1 MQGLS
6 GDSAHM
12 SMDGL
17 SLYSAMNELNKR
29 LAGGKIDKIQQTDK
43 EELLLMVRS
52 LGQTYRLLINAS
64 AADNRVQ
71 LTELKKQAP
80 SEAPMFCM
88 LLRKRIAGG
97 KIVRFEQERLDRV
110 LKISIETYN
119 DLGDLSVFALYCEL
133 MGKHSNIILV
143 NEKGVIVDAIKHVG
157 LGMSSVR
164 FVMPGLEYSAP
175 PAQDKQDPSKAS
187 ADDFSMAMCM
197 VGMSIA
203 KALSNAFFGLSPAVA
218 AQLAARYTDKTE
230 CTQLSEAEREELAER
245 LAAFYADMAHGKE
258 KASAVLNALGETEA
272 VYPFAISGSG
282 IKLYDSIGE
291 ALDSLYINSDRR
303 EWAKR
308 HGASARKV
316 LQNNI
321 ERCEKKLA
329 LYADALNSEEQM
341 EKCRLYGELLTA
353 NLHSLKSGTDTVAVD
368 NYYADPVECIAIPLD
383 RQLTPGENAQRYYK
397 KYQKL
402 KAARD
407 MAIVQREQ
415 TLSELNYLEGQ
426 LDNLTK
432 CTAENELSELI
443 EELKEQG
450 YIKRDKGGKKKM
462 KHAASKPMHFVSST
476 GADIYV
482 GKNNRQND
490 ELTLRFASP
499 NDIWMHTKNIPG
511 SHVIVK
517 GASEQDTA
525 TMTEA
530 ALLAAYY
537 SRARGSE
544 NVAVD
549 YTTRKYVKKP
559 AGAKPGMVIYTTNK
573 TAYVTPSE
581 EAVAGLKER

>member
-1 MQGLS
+1 
-6 GDSAHM
+6 M

-64 AADNRVQ
+64 ASDNRVQ

-218 AQLAARYTDKTE
+218 AQLVARYTDKTE

-245 LAAFYADMAHGKE
+245 LAAFYADMAQGKE

-272 VYPFAISGSG
+272 VYPFAIAGGG

-329 LYADALNSEEQM
+329 LYADALNSGEQM

-353 NLHSLKSGTDTVAVD
+353 NLHSLKSGTDTAAVD
-368 NYYADPVECIAIPLD
+368 NYYADPVERIAIPLD

-462 KHAASKPMHFVSST
+462 KLAASKPMHFVSST

-499 NDIWMHTKNIPG
+499 NDIWLHTKNIPG

-549 YTTRKYVKKP
+549 YTPRKYVKKP

-581 EAVAGLKER
+581 EAVARLKER

>member
-1 MQGLS
+1 
-6 GDSAHM
+6 M

-218 AQLAARYTDKTE
+218 AQLVARYTDKTE

-245 LAAFYADMAHGKE
+245 LAAFYADMAQGKE

-329 LYADALNSEEQM
+329 LYADALNSGEQM

-353 NLHSLKSGTDTVAVD
+353 NLHSLKSGTDTAAVD
-368 NYYADPVECIAIPLD
+368 NYYADPVERIAIPLD

-462 KHAASKPMHFVSST
+462 KLAASKPMHFVSST

-549 YTTRKYVKKP
+549 YTPRKYVKKP

>member
-1 MQGLS
+1 
-6 GDSAHM
+6 M

-218 AQLAARYTDKTE
+218 AQLVARYTDKTE

-245 LAAFYADMAHGKE
+245 LAAFYADMAQGKE
-258 KASAVLNALGETEA
+258 KSSAMLNALGETEA

-329 LYADALNSEEQM
+329 LYADALNSGEQM

-353 NLHSLKSGTDTVAVD
+353 NLHSLKSGTDTAAVD
-368 NYYADPVECIAIPLD
+368 NYYADPVERIAIPLD

-443 EELKEQG
+443 EELKDQG

-462 KHAASKPMHFVSST
+462 KLAASKPMHFVSST

-490 ELTLRFASP
+490 ELTLHFASP

-549 YTTRKYVKKP
+549 YTPRKYVKKP

>member
-1 MQGLS
+1 
-6 GDSAHM
+6 M

-187 ADDFSMAMCM
+187 AGDFSMAMCM

-218 AQLAARYTDKTE
+218 AQLVARYTDKTE
-230 CTQLSEAEREELAER
+230 CTQLSEAEREELASR
-245 LAAFYADMAHGKE
+245 LVGFYADMAQGKE

-282 IKLYDSIGE
+282 IKLYNSIGE

-341 EKCRLYGELLTA
+341 VKCRLYGELLTA
-353 NLHSLKSGTDTVAVD
+353 NLHSLKSGTDTAAVD
-368 NYYADPVECIAIPLD
+368 NYYADPVERIAIPLD

-450 YIKRDKGGKKKM
+450 YIKRDKGGRKKM
-462 KHAASKPMHFVSST
+462 KLAASKPMHFVSST

-499 NDIWMHTKNIPG
+499 NDIWMHAKNIPG

-525 TMTEA
+525 AMTEA

-549 YTTRKYVKKP
+549 YTPRKYVKKP

>member
-1 MQGLS
+1 
-6 GDSAHM
+6 M

-197 VGMSIA
+197 VGMGIA

-218 AQLAARYTDKTE
+218 AQLVARYTDKTE

-245 LAAFYADMAHGKE
+245 LSAFYADMAHGKE

-272 VYPFAISGSG
+272 VYPFAIAGGG

-353 NLHSLKSGTDTVAVD
+353 NLHSLKSGTDTAAVD
-368 NYYADPVECIAIPLD
+368 NYYADPVERIAIPLD

-443 EELKEQG
+443 EELKDQG

-462 KHAASKPMHFVSST
+462 KLAASKPMHFVSST

-525 TMTEA
+525 AMTEA

-549 YTTRKYVKKP
+549 YTPRKYVKKP

>member
-1 MQGLS
+1 
-6 GDSAHM
+6 M

-64 AADNRVQ
+64 ASDNRVQ

-218 AQLAARYTDKTE
+218 AQLVARYTDKTE

-245 LAAFYADMAHGKE
+245 LAAFYADMAQGKE

-272 VYPFAISGSG
+272 VYPFAIAGGG

-329 LYADALNSEEQM
+329 LYADALNSWEQM

-353 NLHSLKSGTDTVAVD
+353 NLHSLKSGTDTAAVD
-368 NYYADPVECIAIPLD
+368 NYYADPVERIAIPLD

-462 KHAASKPMHFVSST
+462 KLAASKPMHFVSST

-549 YTTRKYVKKP
+549 YTPRKYVKKP

-581 EAVAGLKER
+581 EAVARLKER

>member
-1 MQGLS
+1 
-6 GDSAHM
+6 M

-119 DLGDLSVFALYCEL
+119 DLGDLSEFALYCEL

-187 ADDFSMAMCM
+187 AGDFSMAMCM
-197 VGMSIA
+197 VGMGIA

-245 LAAFYADMAHGKE
+245 LTAFYADMAQGKE
-258 KASAVLNALGETEA
+258 KASAVLNALGETET

-353 NLHSLKSGTDTVAVD
+353 NLHSLKSGTDTAAVD
-368 NYYADPVECIAIPLD
+368 NYYADPVERIAIPLD

-443 EELKEQG
+443 EELKDQG
-450 YIKRDKGGKKKM
+450 YIKRDKGGRKKM
-462 KHAASKPMHFVSST
+462 KLAASKPMHFVSST

-525 TMTEA
+525 AMTEA

-549 YTTRKYVKKP
+549 YTPRKYVKKP

>member
-1 MQGLS
+1 
-6 GDSAHM
+6 M

-64 AADNRVQ
+64 ASDNRVQ

-187 ADDFSMAMCM
+187 VDDFSMAMCI

-203 KALSNAFFGLSPAVA
+203 KALSNAFFGLSPTVA
-218 AQLAARYTDKTE
+218 AQLVARYTDKTE
-230 CTQLSEAEREELAER
+230 CTQLSEAERKELAER
-245 LAAFYADMAHGKE
+245 LVGFYADMAQGKE

-272 VYPFAISGSG
+272 VYPFAIAGVG

-329 LYADALNSEEQM
+329 LYADALNSGEQM

-353 NLHSLKSGTDTVAVD
+353 NLHSLKSGTDTAAVD
-368 NYYADPVECIAIPLD
+368 NYYADPVERIAIPLD

-402 KAARD
+402 KAARE

-415 TLSELNYLEGQ
+415 TLNELDYLEGQ

-443 EELKEQG
+443 EELKDQG

-462 KHAASKPMHFVSST
+462 KLAASKPMHFVSST

-549 YTTRKYVKKP
+549 YTPRKYVKKP

-581 EAVAGLKER
+581 EAVAGLNER

>member
-1 MQGLS
+1 
-6 GDSAHM
+6 M

-175 PAQDKQDPSKAS
+175 PAQDKQDPSNAS

-218 AQLAARYTDKTE
+218 AQLVARYTDKTE

-245 LAAFYADMAHGKE
+245 LAAFYADMAQGKE

-272 VYPFAISGSG
+272 VYPFAIAGGG
-282 IKLYDSIGE
+282 IKLYDSIDE

-353 NLHSLKSGTDTVAVD
+353 NLHSLKSGTDTAAVD
-368 NYYADPVECIAIPLD
+368 NYYADPVERIAIPLD

-443 EELKEQG
+443 EELKDQG

-462 KHAASKPMHFVSST
+462 KLAASKPMHFVSST

-549 YTTRKYVKKP
+549 YTPRKYVKKP

>member
-1 MQGLS
+1 
-6 GDSAHM
+6 M

-218 AQLAARYTDKTE
+218 AQLVARYTNKTE

-245 LAAFYADMAHGKE
+245 LAAFYADMAQGKE

-272 VYPFAISGSG
+272 VYPFAIAGGG

-329 LYADALNSEEQM
+329 LYADALNSGEQM

-353 NLHSLKSGTDTVAVD
+353 NLHSLKSGTDTAAVD
-368 NYYADPVECIAIPLD
+368 NYYADPVERIAIPLD

-443 EELKEQG
+443 EELKDQG

-462 KHAASKPMHFVSST
+462 KLAASKPMHFVSST

-549 YTTRKYVKKP
+549 YTPRKYVKKP

>member
-1 MQGLS
+1 
-6 GDSAHM
+6 M

-133 MGKHSNIILV
+133 MGKHSNIILA

-218 AQLAARYTDKTE
+218 AQLVARYTDKTE
-230 CTQLSEAEREELAER
+230 CTQLSEAERKKLAER
-245 LAAFYADMAHGKE
+245 LAAFYADMAQGKE

-291 ALDSLYINSDRR
+291 ALDGLYINSDRR

-329 LYADALNSEEQM
+329 LYADALNSGEQM

-353 NLHSLKSGTDTVAVD
+353 NLHSLKSGTDTAAVD
-368 NYYADPVECIAIPLD
+368 NYYADPVERIAIPLD

-443 EELKEQG
+443 EELKDQG

-462 KHAASKPMHFVSST
+462 KLAASKPMHFVSST

-490 ELTLRFASP
+490 ELTLHFASP

-549 YTTRKYVKKP
+549 YTPRKYVKKP

>member
-1 MQGLS
+1 
-6 GDSAHM
+6 M

-218 AQLAARYTDKTE
+218 AQLVARYTDKTE

-245 LAAFYADMAHGKE
+245 LAAFYADMAQGKE
-258 KASAVLNALGETEA
+258 KASAVLNAFGETEA
-272 VYPFAISGSG
+272 VYPFAIAGGG

-329 LYADALNSEEQM
+329 LYADALNSGEQM

-353 NLHSLKSGTDTVAVD
+353 NLHSLKSGTDTAAVD
-368 NYYADPVECIAIPLD
+368 NYYADPVERIAIPLD

-443 EELKEQG
+443 EELKDQG

-462 KHAASKPMHFVSST
+462 KLAASKPMHFVSST
-476 GADIYV
+476 GAEIYV

-490 ELTLRFASP
+490 ELTLHFASP

-549 YTTRKYVKKP
+549 YTPRKYVKKP

>member
-1 MQGLS
+1 
-6 GDSAHM
+6 M

-133 MGKHSNIILV
+133 MGKHSNIILA

-218 AQLAARYTDKTE
+218 AQLVARYTDKTE
-230 CTQLSEAEREELAER
+230 CTQLSEAERKELAER
-245 LAAFYADMAHGKE
+245 LAAFYADMAQGKE

-291 ALDSLYINSDRR
+291 ALDGLYINSDSR

-329 LYADALNSEEQM
+329 LYADALNSGEQM

-353 NLHSLKSGTDTVAVD
+353 NLHSLKSGTDTAAVD
-368 NYYADPVECIAIPLD
+368 NYYADPVERIAIPLD

-443 EELKEQG
+443 EELKDQG

-462 KHAASKPMHFVSST
+462 KLAASKPMHFVSST

-490 ELTLRFASP
+490 ELTLHFASP

-549 YTTRKYVKKP
+549 YTPRKYVKKP

>member
-1 MQGLS
+1 
-6 GDSAHM
+6 M

-197 VGMSIA
+197 IGMSIA

-218 AQLAARYTDKTE
+218 AQLVARYTDKTE

-245 LAAFYADMAHGKE
+245 LAAFYADMAQGKE

-329 LYADALNSEEQM
+329 LYADALNSGEQM

-353 NLHSLKSGTDTVAVD
+353 NLHSLKSGTDTAAVD
-368 NYYADPVECIAIPLD
+368 NYYADPVERIAIPLD

-443 EELKEQG
+443 EELKDQG

-462 KHAASKPMHFVSST
+462 KLAASKPMHFVSST

-549 YTTRKYVKKP
+549 YTPRKYVKKP

>member
-1 MQGLS
+1 
-6 GDSAHM
+6 M

-187 ADDFSMAMCM
+187 VDDFSMAMCM

-245 LAAFYADMAHGKE
+245 LAAFYADMAQGKE
-258 KASAVLNALGETEA
+258 KASAVLNALGGTEA
-272 VYPFAISGSG
+272 VYPFAIAGGG

-353 NLHSLKSGTDTVAVD
+353 NLHSLKSGTDTAAVD

-443 EELKEQG
+443 EELKDQG
-450 YIKRDKGGKKKM
+450 YIKQDKSGKKKM
-462 KHAASKPMHFVSST
+462 KLAASKPMHFVSST

-499 NDIWMHTKNIPG
+499 NDIWMHAKNIPG

-537 SRARGSE
+537 SRARGGE

-549 YTTRKYVKKP
+549 YTPRKYVKKP

>member
-1 MQGLS
+1 
-6 GDSAHM
+6 M

-29 LAGGKIDKIQQTDK
+29 LALGKIDKIQQTDK

-218 AQLAARYTDKTE
+218 AQLVARYTDKTE

-245 LAAFYADMAHGKE
+245 LAAFYADMAQGKE

-272 VYPFAISGSG
+272 VYPFAIAGGG

-329 LYADALNSEEQM
+329 LYADALNSGEQM

-353 NLHSLKSGTDTVAVD
+353 NLHSLKSGTDTAAVD
-368 NYYADPVECIAIPLD
+368 NYYADPVERIAIPLD

-407 MAIVQREQ
+407 MAIVQRGQ
-415 TLSELNYLEGQ
+415 TLNELDYLEGQ

-443 EELKEQG
+443 EELKDQG

-462 KHAASKPMHFVSST
+462 KLAASKPMHFVSST

-549 YTTRKYVKKP
+549 YTPRKYVKKP

>member
-1 MQGLS
+1 
-6 GDSAHM
+6 M

-218 AQLAARYTDKTE
+218 AQLVARYTDKTE

-245 LAAFYADMAHGKE
+245 LAAFYADMAQGKE

-272 VYPFAISGSG
+272 VYPFAIAGGG

-291 ALDSLYINSDRR
+291 GLDSLYINSDRR

-329 LYADALNSEEQM
+329 LYADALNSGEQM

-353 NLHSLKSGTDTVAVD
+353 NLHSLKSGTDTAAVD
-368 NYYADPVECIAIPLD
+368 NYYADPVERIAIPLD

-415 TLSELNYLEGQ
+415 TLSEQNYLEGQ

-443 EELKEQG
+443 EELKDQG

-462 KHAASKPMHFVSST
+462 KLAASKPMHFVSST

-499 NDIWMHTKNIPG
+499 NDIWMHAKNIPG

-517 GASEQDTA
+517 GANEQDTA
-525 TMTEA
+525 AMTEA

-549 YTTRKYVKKP
+549 YTPRKYVKKP

>member
-1 MQGLS
+1 
-6 GDSAHM
+6 M

-64 AADNRVQ
+64 ASDNRVQ

-119 DLGDLSVFALYCEL
+119 DLGDLSEFALYCEL

-187 ADDFSMAMCM
+187 AGDFSMAVCM

-218 AQLAARYTDKTE
+218 AQLVARYTDKTE
-230 CTQLSEAEREELAER
+230 CTQLSEAEREELASR
-245 LAAFYADMAHGKE
+245 LVGFYADMAQGKE

-272 VYPFAISGSG
+272 VYPFAISGGG

-353 NLHSLKSGTDTVAVD
+353 NLHSLKSGTDTAAVD
-368 NYYADPVECIAIPLD
+368 NYYADPVERIAIPLD

-443 EELKEQG
+443 EELKDQG
-450 YIKRDKGGKKKM
+450 YIKRDKGGRKKM
-462 KHAASKPMHFVSST
+462 KLAASKPMHFVSST

-549 YTTRKYVKKP
+549 YTPRKYVKKP

>member
-1 MQGLS
+1 
-6 GDSAHM
+6 M

-187 ADDFSMAMCM
+187 AGDFSMAMRM
-197 VGMSIA
+197 VGMGIA

-218 AQLAARYTDKTE
+218 AQLVARYTDKTE

-272 VYPFAISGSG
+272 VYPFAIAGGG

-353 NLHSLKSGTDTVAVD
+353 NLHSLKSGTDTAAVD
-368 NYYADPVECIAIPLD
+368 NYYADPVERIAIPLD

-415 TLSELNYLEGQ
+415 TLSEQNYLEGQ

-443 EELKEQG
+443 EELKDQG

-462 KHAASKPMHFVSST
+462 KLAASKPMHFVSST

-549 YTTRKYVKKP
+549 YTPRKYVKKP

>member
-1 MQGLS
+1 
-6 GDSAHM
+6 M

-187 ADDFSMAMCM
+187 AGDFSMAMCM

-218 AQLAARYTDKTE
+218 AQLVARYTDKTE

-245 LAAFYADMAHGKE
+245 LVGFYADMAQGKE

-353 NLHSLKSGTDTVAVD
+353 NLHSLKSGTDTAAVD
-368 NYYADPVECIAIPLD
+368 NYYADPVERIAIPLD

-443 EELKEQG
+443 EELKDQG

-462 KHAASKPMHFVSST
+462 KLAASKPMHFVSST

-517 GASEQDTA
+517 GANEQDTA
-525 TMTEA
+525 AMTEA

-549 YTTRKYVKKP
+549 YTPRKYVKKP

>member
-1 MQGLS
+1 
-6 GDSAHM
+6 M

-97 KIVRFEQERLDRV
+97 KIVRFEQEQLDRV

-133 MGKHSNIILV
+133 MGKHSNIILA

-218 AQLAARYTDKTE
+218 AQLVARYTDKTE
-230 CTQLSEAEREELAER
+230 CTQLSEAERKELAER
-245 LAAFYADMAHGKE
+245 LAAFYADMAQGKE

-329 LYADALNSEEQM
+329 LYADALNSGEQM

-353 NLHSLKSGTDTVAVD
+353 NLHSLKSGTDTAAVD
-368 NYYADPVECIAIPLD
+368 NYYADPVERIAIPLD

-432 CTAENELSELI
+432 STAENELSELI
-443 EELKEQG
+443 EELKDQG

-462 KHAASKPMHFVSST
+462 KLAASKPMHFVSST
-476 GADIYV
+476 GTDIYV

-499 NDIWMHTKNIPG
+499 NDIWMHAKNIPG

-549 YTTRKYVKKP
+549 YTPRKYVKKP

>member
-1 MQGLS
+1 
-6 GDSAHM
+6 M

-218 AQLAARYTDKTE
+218 AQLVARYTDKTE

-245 LAAFYADMAHGKE
+245 LAAFYADMAQGKE

-353 NLHSLKSGTDTVAVD
+353 NLHSLKSGTDTAAVD
-368 NYYADPVECIAIPLD
+368 NYYANPVERIAIPLD

-415 TLSELNYLEGQ
+415 TLNELDYLEGQ

-443 EELKEQG
+443 EELKDQG

-462 KHAASKPMHFVSST
+462 KLAASKPMHFVSST

-549 YTTRKYVKKP
+549 YTPRKYVKKP

>member
-1 MQGLS
+1 
-6 GDSAHM
+6 M

-175 PAQDKQDPSKAS
+175 PAQDKQDASKAS

-218 AQLAARYTDKTE
+218 AQLVARYTDKTE

-245 LAAFYADMAHGKE
+245 LAAFYADMAQGKE
-258 KASAVLNALGETEA
+258 KASAVLNAFGETEA
-272 VYPFAISGSG
+272 VYPFAIAGGG

-329 LYADALNSEEQM
+329 LYADALNSGEQM

-353 NLHSLKSGTDTVAVD
+353 NLHSLKSGTDTAAVD
-368 NYYADPVECIAIPLD
+368 NYYADPVERIAIPLD

-443 EELKEQG
+443 EELKDQG

-462 KHAASKPMHFVSST
+462 KLAASKPMHFVSST

-490 ELTLRFASP
+490 ELTLHFASP

-549 YTTRKYVKKP
+549 YTPRKYVKKP

>member
-1 MQGLS
+1 
-6 GDSAHM
+6 M

-218 AQLAARYTDKTE
+218 AQLVARYTDKTE

-245 LAAFYADMAHGKE
+245 LAAFYADMAQGKE
-258 KASAVLNALGETEA
+258 KASAVLNAFGETEA
-272 VYPFAISGSG
+272 VYPFAIAGGG

-329 LYADALNSEEQM
+329 LYADALNSGEQM

-353 NLHSLKSGTDTVAVD
+353 NLHSLKSGTDTAAVD
-368 NYYADPVECIAIPLD
+368 NYYADPVERIAIPLD

-443 EELKEQG
+443 EELKDQG

-462 KHAASKPMHFVSST
+462 KLAASKPMHFVSST

-490 ELTLRFASP
+490 ELTLHFASP

-549 YTTRKYVKKP
+549 YTPRKYVKKP
-559 AGAKPGMVIYTTNK
+559 AGARPGMVIYTTNK

>member
-1 MQGLS
+1 
-6 GDSAHM
+6 M

-43 EELLLMVRS
+43 DELLLMVRS

-133 MGKHSNIILV
+133 MGKHSNIILA

-157 LGMSSVR
+157 FGMSSVR

-218 AQLAARYTDKTE
+218 AQLVARYTDKTE

-245 LAAFYADMAHGKE
+245 LAAFYADMAQGKE

-272 VYPFAISGSG
+272 VYPFAIAGGG

-329 LYADALNSEEQM
+329 LYADALNSGEQM

-353 NLHSLKSGTDTVAVD
+353 NLHSLKSGTDTAAVD
-368 NYYADPVECIAIPLD
+368 NYYADPVERIAIPLD

-443 EELKEQG
+443 EELKDQG

-462 KHAASKPMHFVSST
+462 KLAASKPMHFVSST

-490 ELTLRFASP
+490 ELTLHFASP

-549 YTTRKYVKKP
+549 YTPRKYVKKP

>member
-1 MQGLS
+1 
-6 GDSAHM
+6 M

-218 AQLAARYTDKTE
+218 AQLVARYTDKTE

-245 LAAFYADMAHGKE
+245 LAAFYADMAQGKE

-272 VYPFAISGSG
+272 VYPFAIAGGG

-308 HGASARKV
+308 HGTSARKV

-329 LYADALNSEEQM
+329 LYANALNSGEQM

-353 NLHSLKSGTDTVAVD
+353 NLHSLKSGTDTATVD
-368 NYYADPVECIAIPLD
+368 NYYADPVERIAIPLD

-443 EELKEQG
+443 EELKDQG

-462 KHAASKPMHFVSST
+462 KLAASKPMHFVSST

-490 ELTLRFASP
+490 ELTFRLARKD
-499 NDIWMHTKNIPG
+499 DIWCHASKVHG
-511 SHVIVK
+511 SH
-517 GASEQDTA
+517 
-525 TMTEA
+525 
-530 ALLAAYY
+530 
-537 SRARGSE
+537 
-544 NVAVD
+544 AVS
-549 YTTRKYVKKP
+549 YTHLTLP
-559 AGAKPGMVIYTTNK
+559 TT
-573 TAYVTPSE
+573 
-581 EAVAGLKER
+581 

>member
-1 MQGLS
+1 
-6 GDSAHM
+6 M

-218 AQLAARYTDKTE
+218 AQLVARYTDKTE

-245 LAAFYADMAHGKE
+245 LAAFYADMAQGKE

-272 VYPFAISGSG
+272 VYPFAIAGGG

-329 LYADALNSEEQM
+329 LYADALNSGEQM

-353 NLHSLKSGTDTVAVD
+353 NLHSLKSGTDTAAVD
-368 NYYADPVECIAIPLD
+368 NYYADPVERIAIPLD

-415 TLSELNYLEGQ
+415 TLNELDYLEGQ

-443 EELKEQG
+443 EELKDQG

-462 KHAASKPMHFVSST
+462 KLAASKPMHFVSST

-490 ELTLRFASP
+490 ELTLLYASP

-549 YTTRKYVKKP
+549 YTPRKYVKKP

>member
-1 MQGLS
+1 
-6 GDSAHM
+6 M

-218 AQLAARYTDKTE
+218 AQLVARYTDKTE

-245 LAAFYADMAHGKE
+245 LSAFYADMAQGKE

-353 NLHSLKSGTDTVAVD
+353 NLHSLKSGTDTAAVD
-368 NYYADPVECIAIPLD
+368 NYYADPVERIAIPLD

-443 EELKEQG
+443 EELKDQG

-462 KHAASKPMHFVSST
+462 KLAASKPMHFVSST

-549 YTTRKYVKKP
+549 YTPRKYVKKP

>member
-1 MQGLS
+1 
-6 GDSAHM
+6 M

-218 AQLAARYTDKTE
+218 AQLVARYTDKTE

-258 KASAVLNALGETEA
+258 KASAVLNAFGETEA
-272 VYPFAISGSG
+272 VYPFAIAGG

-353 NLHSLKSGTDTVAVD
+353 NLHSLKSGTDTAAVD
-368 NYYADPVECIAIPLD
+368 NYYADPVERIAIPLD

-443 EELKEQG
+443 EELKDQG

-462 KHAASKPMHFVSST
+462 KLAASKPMHFVSST

-549 YTTRKYVKKP
+549 YTPRKYVKKP

>member
-1 MQGLS
+1 
-6 GDSAHM
+6 M

-175 PAQDKQDPSKAS
+175 PAQDKQDPSVA
-187 ADDFSMAMCM
+187 AAADFSAALSMA
-197 VGMSIA
+197 GMSIA

-218 AQLAARYTDKTE
+218 AQLVARYTDKTE

-245 LAAFYADMAHGKE
+245 LAAFYADMAQGKE

-272 VYPFAISGSG
+272 VYPFAIAGGG

-308 HGASARKV
+308 HGASSRKV

-329 LYADALNSEEQM
+329 LYADALNSGEQM

-353 NLHSLKSGTDTVAVD
+353 NLHSLKSGTDTAAVD
-368 NYYADPVECIAIPLD
+368 NYYADPVERIAIPLD

-443 EELKEQG
+443 EELKDQG

-462 KHAASKPMHFVSST
+462 KLAASKPMHFVSSM

-549 YTTRKYVKKP
+549 YTPRKYVKKP

>member
-1 MQGLS
+1 
-6 GDSAHM
+6 M

-218 AQLAARYTDKTE
+218 AQLVARYTDKTE

-245 LAAFYADMAHGKE
+245 LAAFYADMAQGKE

-272 VYPFAISGSG
+272 VYPFAIAGGG

-291 ALDSLYINSDRR
+291 GLDSLYINSDRR

-329 LYADALNSEEQM
+329 LYADALNSGEQM

-353 NLHSLKSGTDTVAVD
+353 NLHSLKSGTDTAAVD
-368 NYYADPVECIAIPLD
+368 NYYADPVERIAIPLD

-415 TLSELNYLEGQ
+415 TLSEQNYLEGQ

-443 EELKEQG
+443 EELKDQG
-450 YIKRDKGGKKKM
+450 YIKRDKGGRKKM
-462 KHAASKPMHFVSST
+462 KLAASKPMHFVSST

-490 ELTLRFASP
+490 ELTLHFASP

-549 YTTRKYVKKP
+549 YTPRKYVKKP

>member
-1 MQGLS
+1 
-6 GDSAHM
+6 M

-187 ADDFSMAMCM
+187 VDDFSMAMCM

-218 AQLAARYTDKTE
+218 AQLVARYTDKTE

-245 LAAFYADMAHGKE
+245 LAAFYADMAQGKE

-272 VYPFAISGSG
+272 VYPFAIAGGG

-353 NLHSLKSGTDTVAVD
+353 NLHSLKSGTDTAAVD
-368 NYYADPVECIAIPLD
+368 NYYADPVERIAIPLD

-415 TLSELNYLEGQ
+415 TLSEQNYLEGQ

-443 EELKEQG
+443 EELKDQG

-462 KHAASKPMHFVSST
+462 KLAASKPMHFVSST

-549 YTTRKYVKKP
+549 YTPRKYVKKP

>member
-1 MQGLS
+1 
-6 GDSAHM
+6 M

-218 AQLAARYTDKTE
+218 AQLVARYTDKTE

-272 VYPFAISGSG
+272 VYPFAIAGGG

-353 NLHSLKSGTDTVAVD
+353 NLHPLKSGTDTAAVD
-368 NYYADPVECIAIPLD
+368 NYYADPVERIAIPLD

-415 TLSELNYLEGQ
+415 TLSEQNYLEGQ

-443 EELKEQG
+443 EELKDQG

-462 KHAASKPMHFVSST
+462 KLAASKPMHFVSST

-549 YTTRKYVKKP
+549 YTPRKYVKKP

>member
-1 MQGLS
+1 
-6 GDSAHM
+6 M

-64 AADNRVQ
+64 ASDNRVQ

-218 AQLAARYTDKTE
+218 AQLVARYTDKTE

-245 LAAFYADMAHGKE
+245 LAAFYADMAQGKE

-272 VYPFAISGSG
+272 VYPFAIAGGG

-329 LYADALNSEEQM
+329 LYADALNSGEQM

-353 NLHSLKSGTDTVAVD
+353 NLHSLKSGTDTAAVD
-368 NYYADPVECIAIPLD
+368 NYYADPVERIAIPLD

-462 KHAASKPMHFVSST
+462 KLAASKPMHFVSST

-499 NDIWMHTKNIPG
+499 NDIWMHAKNIPG

-517 GASEQDTA
+517 GAGEQDTA
-525 TMTEA
+525 AMTEA

-549 YTTRKYVKKP
+549 YTPRKYVKKP

>member
-1 MQGLS
+1 
-6 GDSAHM
+6 M

-64 AADNRVQ
+64 ASDNRVQ

-218 AQLAARYTDKTE
+218 AQLVARYTDKTE

-245 LAAFYADMAHGKE
+245 LAAFYADMAQGKE

-272 VYPFAISGSG
+272 VYPFAIAGGG

-329 LYADALNSEEQM
+329 LYADALNSGEQM

-353 NLHSLKSGTDTVAVD
+353 NLHSLKSGTDTAAVD
-368 NYYADPVECIAIPLD
+368 NYYADPVERIAIPLD

-462 KHAASKPMHFVSST
+462 KLAASKPMHFVSST

-549 YTTRKYVKKP
+549 YTPRKYVKKP

-581 EAVAGLKER
+581 EAVARLKER

>member
-1 MQGLS
+1 
-6 GDSAHM
+6 M

-119 DLGDLSVFALYCEL
+119 DLGDLSEFALYCEL

-187 ADDFSMAMCM
+187 AGDFSMAMCM
-197 VGMSIA
+197 VGMGIA

-218 AQLAARYTDKTE
+218 AQLVARYTDKTE

-245 LAAFYADMAHGKE
+245 LVGFYAYMAQGKE

-329 LYADALNSEEQM
+329 LYADALNSGEQM

-353 NLHSLKSGTDTVAVD
+353 NLHSLKSGTDTAAVD
-368 NYYADPVECIAIPLD
+368 NYYADPVERIAIPLD

-443 EELKEQG
+443 EELKDQG
-450 YIKRDKGGKKKM
+450 YIKRDKGGRKKM
-462 KHAASKPMHFVSST
+462 KLAASKPMHFVSST

-517 GASEQDTA
+517 GANEQDTA
-525 TMTEA
+525 AMTEA

-549 YTTRKYVKKP
+549 YTPRKYVKKP

>member
-1 MQGLS
+1 
-6 GDSAHM
+6 M

-64 AADNRVQ
+64 ASDNRVQ

-218 AQLAARYTDKTE
+218 AQLVARYTDKTE

-245 LAAFYADMAHGKE
+245 LAAFYADMAQGKE

-272 VYPFAISGSG
+272 VYPFAIAGGG

-329 LYADALNSEEQM
+329 LYADALNSGEQM

-353 NLHSLKSGTDTVAVD
+353 NLHSLKSGTDTAAVD
-368 NYYADPVECIAIPLD
+368 NYYADPVERIAIPLD

-443 EELKEQG
+443 EELKDQG

-462 KHAASKPMHFVSST
+462 KLAASKPMHFVSST
-476 GADIYV
+476 GTDIYV

-499 NDIWMHTKNIPG
+499 NDIWMHAKNIPG

-549 YTTRKYVKKP
+549 YTPRKYVKKP

>member
-1 MQGLS
+1 
-6 GDSAHM
+6 M

-218 AQLAARYTDKTE
+218 AQLVARYTNKTE

-245 LAAFYADMAHGKE
+245 LAAFYADMAQGKE

-272 VYPFAISGSG
+272 VYPFAIAGGG

-329 LYADALNSEEQM
+329 LYADALNSGEQM

-353 NLHSLKSGTDTVAVD
+353 NLHSLKSGTDTAAVD
-368 NYYADPVECIAIPLD
+368 NYYADPVERIAIPLD

-443 EELKEQG
+443 EELKDQG

-462 KHAASKPMHFVSST
+462 KLAASKPMHFVSST
-476 GADIYV
+476 GTDIYV

-499 NDIWMHTKNIPG
+499 NDIWMHAKNIPG

-549 YTTRKYVKKP
+549 YTPRKYVKKP

>member
-1 MQGLS
+1 
-6 GDSAHM
+6 M

-64 AADNRVQ
+64 ASDNRVQ

-110 LKISIETYN
+110 LRISIETYN

-218 AQLAARYTDKTE
+218 AQLVARYTDKTE

-245 LAAFYADMAHGKE
+245 LAAFYADMAQGKE

-272 VYPFAISGSG
+272 VYPFAIAGGG

-329 LYADALNSEEQM
+329 LYADALNSGEQM

-353 NLHSLKSGTDTVAVD
+353 NLHSLKSGTDTAAVD
-368 NYYADPVECIAIPLD
+368 NYYADPVERIAIPLD

-462 KHAASKPMHFVSST
+462 KLAASKPMHFVSST

-549 YTTRKYVKKP
+549 YTPRKYVKKP

-581 EAVAGLKER
+581 EAVARLKER

>member
-1 MQGLS
+1 
-6 GDSAHM
+6 M

-218 AQLAARYTDKTE
+218 AQLVARYTDKTE
-230 CTQLSEAEREELAER
+230 CTQLSEAEREELASR
-245 LAAFYADMAHGKE
+245 LAAFYADIAQGKE

-272 VYPFAISGSG
+272 VYPFAIAGGG

-308 HGASARKV
+308 HGASSRKV

-329 LYADALNSEEQM
+329 LYADALNSGEQM

-353 NLHSLKSGTDTVAVD
+353 NLHSLKSGTDTAAVD
-368 NYYADPVECIAIPLD
+368 NYYADPVERIAIPLD

-450 YIKRDKGGKKKM
+450 YIKRDKGGRKKM
-462 KHAASKPMHFVSST
+462 KLAASKPMHFVSST

-511 SHVIVK
+511 THVIVK

-549 YTTRKYVKKP
+549 YTPRKYVKKP